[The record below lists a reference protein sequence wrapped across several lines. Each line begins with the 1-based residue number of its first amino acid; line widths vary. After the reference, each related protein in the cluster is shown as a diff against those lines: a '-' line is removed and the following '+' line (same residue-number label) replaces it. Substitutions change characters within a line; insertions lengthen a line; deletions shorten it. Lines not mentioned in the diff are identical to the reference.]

1 MRASSFWQAAGCTL
15 LLIAGCTTPGQTE
28 LERLNDRVF
37 VDVIGPAITKAM
49 EETTARTAAL
59 QGGVQG
65 IEPGY
70 EVVFDGIIG
79 TSIRGKATVRIVGI
93 AGQLTGGTQADEGP

>member
-1 MRASSFWQAAGCTL
+1 MRKIIAFAIAIAL
-15 LLIAGCTTPGQTE
+15 AGCTTPGQTE
-28 LERLNDRVF
+28 LERLNDTVF
-37 VDVIGPAITKAM
+37 ADVIGPAIAKAM
-49 EETTARTAAL
+49 EETTTQTAAL

-70 EVVFDGIIG
+70 EVVFDGIVG

-93 AGQLTGGTQADEGP
+93 AGQLVGGTQAEATE